1 MSDDGGEM
9 REPLLKQMNHM
20 TPKRNTNLSDQQRVI
35 NPFEI
40 KSDPDELNLF
50 PKNIIISSRYTI
62 FNFFPKSLLEQFR
75 RLANVY
81 FLVLGIIAA
90 TGAYTSY
97 YETAIEPAGILAPM
111 SIVVMISVIKDG
123 IEDMKRHSADSRINS
138 RPTHKVE
145 LDGTITTVQWR
156 DLVVGETV
164 IIYGDDEIPAD
175 VVVLACG
182 GVQGQTS
189 YVETAAIDG
198 ETNLKLKVPCLFL
211 DQQKKNAGSNSS
223 KSNSKKDDDSS
234 SPAHVNHK
242 VTLSE
247 DKTKVVGLSA
257 FRWDYFHVI
266 FLCFF

>member
-1 MSDDGGEM
+1 MSGCDGEDM
-9 REPLLKQMNHM
+9 REPLLRQMNSANNRRDG
-20 TPKRNTNLSDQQRVI
+20 TSRVGPTEQRVI
-35 NPFEI
+35 EPFIETT
-40 KSDPDELNLF
+40 EEQRQHLAQY
-50 PKNIIISSRYTI
+50 PKNIIVSSRYTLL
-62 FNFFPKSLLEQFR
+62 NFFPKSLLEQFR

-90 TGAYTSY
+90 TGAYTNY

-111 SIVVMISVIKDG
+111 CIVVMISVIKDG
-123 IEDMKRHSADSRINS
+123 IEDLKRHSADNRINS
-138 RPTHKVE
+138 RETHKV
-145 LDGTITTVQWR
+145 LPDGTITVVQWK
-156 DLVVGETV
+156 DLVVSDTV

-211 DQQKKNAGSNSS
+211 DKQANAASGKEEST
-223 KSNSKKDDDSS
+223 
-234 SPAHVNHK
+234 AHSIE

-247 DKTKVVGLSA
+247 DKSRVRGLDA
-257 FRWDYFHVI
+257 YR
-266 FLCFF
+266 

>member
-20 TPKRNTNLSDQQRVI
+20 TAKRNTNLSDQQRVI

-40 KSDPDELNLF
+40 KTDPDELSIF
-50 PKNIIISSRYTI
+50 PKNIIISSRYTLI
-62 FNFFPKSLLEQFR
+62 NFFPKSLLEQFR

-138 RPTHKVE
+138 RPTHKVQ

-211 DQQKKNAGSNSS
+211 DQQKKSAETNSS
-223 KSNSKKDDDSS
+223 KIAKKEDSS
-234 SPAHVNHK
+234 PPPENHK

-247 DKTKVVGLSA
+247 DKSKVIGLSA
-257 FRWDYFHVI
+257 FK
-266 FLCFF
+266 